1 MNTLKT
7 VLHAASV
14 FLLAALV
21 TPAFA
26 ADKPLLREGKK
37 TLYQRVLTTPG
48 CEIVSAAGARNGKP
62 QPAFS
67 RFYVYERKQ
76 SGTTEWLKIG
86 PDSFG
91 KTVGWMNAACTV
103 DWKMQMTLV
112 FSNPANRN
120 PVLFFESRDKLESII
135 DAPDPS
141 RTLAPMWSTL
151 KKQQHVPGILAR
163 DPEYVVDIQKK
174 FYLLP
179 ILSGEEVMSDAGFRM
194 RMLNVASVSEKKE
207 QTAGTS
213 SSATT
218 PPTTSGNPITTPPA
232 TSGNPTTTAPS
243 PGAQAAPAMLKEF
256 SASVVFVIDASIS
269 MNPYIQRTQE
279 AIRKV
284 YDQIESEGLNKQVR
298 FGLIAFRSNVKAV
311 PGLEYTTRMYANPNE
326 VKNSKDFFNKVSGLK
341 QANVSSTRFDEDS
354 YAGVM
359 QALNDI
365 DWSEFGARYIVLI
378 TDAGALDGS
387 DPLSS
392 TGLNASQVRLEAG
405 KPGVAIYTLH
415 LKTPS
420 GAKNHASAESQYRDL
435 SNYTGTNT
443 TLYYPVNAGDV
454 NEFGRKVDALASAI
468 ASQVKSAYLGE
479 DAVGSAVHAKT
490 TATAAPSTALA
501 PTADAQMLRD
511 AELIG
516 HAMRL
521 TYLGSRTGTEAPA
534 VFKAWIT
541 DRDLISQD
549 VPTVDVRVLLT
560 KSQLSDLYDVL
571 TNVMQ
576 AASAGKMSST
586 EMFDQLRSLAA
597 SMSTD
602 PNQIR
607 QGNTTQIKDMGI
619 MAEFLEDLPYQS
631 PVLSL
636 DEETWSSW
644 DVLSQEKFIRELH
657 SKLRLYQSYNNK
669 TSDWISL
676 APDSDPRDFVY
687 PVPLEAMP

>member
-1 MNTLKT
+1 MNVFKLARYTTSAFLAMTL
-7 VLHAASV
+7 
-14 FLLAALV
+14 F
-21 TPAFA
+21 TPACA
-26 ADKPLLREGKK
+26 ADTPLIQEGKK

-48 CEIVSAAGARNGKP
+48 CQVVDTVDSNKGTP

-76 SGTTEWLKIG
+76 VGTTEWLKIG

-91 KTVGWMNAACTV
+91 KTIGWMNAACTV

-120 PVLFFESRDKLESII
+120 PVLFFESRDTLESII
-135 DAPDPS
+135 DEPDPA
-141 RTLAPMWSTL
+141 RTLAPMWSKL
-151 KKQQHVPGILAR
+151 KKNEQVPSVLAR
-163 DPEYVVDIQKK
+163 DPEYVVDFQKN

-179 ILSGEEVMSDAGFRM
+179 ILEGEEVMSDAGFRM
-194 RMLNVASVSEKKE
+194 RLLNVASVSDKKE
-207 QTAGTS
+207 HAVVPGSTAAPSGPA
-213 SSATT
+213 SATDAAT
-218 PPTTSGNPITTPPA
+218 PAS
-232 TSGNPTTTAPS
+232 TTTTVGNAATPAPPS
-243 PGAQAAPAMLKEF
+243 MLKEF
-256 SASVVFVIDASIS
+256 SAAVVFVIDASIS

-284 YDQIESEGLNKQVR
+284 YDQIEAQGVGNQVR
-298 FGLIAFRSNVKAV
+298 FGLIAFRSNVNAV

-326 VKNSKDFFNKVSGLK
+326 VKSSKEFFSRVSGLK
-341 QANVSSTRFDEDS
+341 QASVSSSKFNEDS

-454 NEFGRKVDALASAI
+454 DAFGSKVDALASAI
-468 ASQVKSAYLGE
+468 ASQVKSAYMGE
-479 DAVGSAVHAKT
+479 EAIGSAVHASSPAGAQPT
-490 TATAAPSTALA
+490 PAAKPVSD
-501 PTADAQMLRD
+501 ADDQMLRD

-521 TYLGSRTGTEAPA
+521 TYLGSRSGTEAPA

-541 DRDLISQD
+541 DRDMIRQET
-549 VPTVDVRVLLT
+549 PTVDVRVLLT

-576 AASAGKMSST
+576 AATAGQITST
-586 EMFDQLRSLAA
+586 EMFAKLRSLAA

-602 PNQIR
+602 PNQI
-607 QGNTTQIKDMGI
+607 QQNNNTIQIKDLGI
-619 MAEFLEDLPYQS
+619 MGEFLEDLPYQS

-636 DEETWSSW
+636 DEETWTSW
-644 DVLSQEKFIRELH
+644 DVLSQEKFIRDLH

-669 TSDWISL
+669 SSDWISL